1 MEMCTSLLI
10 NMQKKRRYF
19 ILLNS
24 KKRILYSYPDTF
36 VSQTL
41 HNRHSASQRM
51 YRGGKIMR
59 FPDPNIG
66 YIFGYKSRI
75 TNKGILVTF
84 LGDIVNILF
93 QYSNI
98 EQIYNEKY
106 VGGKISWDV
115 IRWGKCPN
123 GTQAL
128 RIILKQG
135 MFRNHFIVFHDFER
149 AIFDLKSNGL
159 DIR

>member
-1 MEMCTSLLI
+1 
-10 NMQKKRRYF
+10 
-19 ILLNS
+19 
-24 KKRILYSYPDTF
+24 
-36 VSQTL
+36 
-41 HNRHSASQRM
+41 
-51 YRGGKIMR
+51 MR

-123 GTQAL
+123 GTQPL